1 MNRRIAAGVIG
12 TGPHAQALIDHQAP
26 LGRVDLAAFAT
37 GPGEAGIAA
46 GDWRSLVADPALPA
60 ILAFSAIDARAELVA
75 AALAAGKIV
84 LCPPDTARNDTDLA
98 ALRTAQAEGGGIL
111 LGGGELIHTEAGR
124 HGLIALRD
132 PKFGALRSLYIAIRQ
147 PRGGRGDVIDDL
159 APEAIDFVLAAI
171 ADDFIQVRVN
181 AGRLFGPDRDSA
193 VILLR
198 SAGDVVV
205 TIELA
210 RCLPPSLPAPGL
222 GEVEIDAMGAR
233 QALRITPLAGAVRI
247 HRDAGTMLV
256 PWLNAPVVNMLGA
269 VEAAFD
275 GRAAASDGLECAGRA
290 LRLMTAIRAAA

>member
-12 TGPHAQALIDHQAP
+12 NGPHAQALIDHQAP
-26 LGRVDLAAFAT
+26 LGRVDFAAFAA
-37 GPGEAGIAA
+37 GPGEDGAGA
-46 GDWRSLVADPALPA
+46 GEWRSLVADPALPA
-60 ILAFSAIDARAELVA
+60 ILAFSAVEGRVEAVA

-84 LCPPDTARNDTDLA
+84 LCPPDIARNDMELV
-98 ALRTAQAEGGGIL
+98 ALRTAQAAGGGIL

-124 HGLIALRD
+124 HGLTALRD
-132 PKFGALRSLYIAIRQ
+132 PGFGDLRSLYIAIRQ
-147 PRGGRGDVIDDL
+147 PRGGRGDVIADL
-159 APEAIDFVLAAI
+159 APEAIAFVLAAI

-198 SAGDVVV
+198 SASDVVV
-205 TIELA
+205 TIELS

-222 GEVEIDAMGAR
+222 GEVEIDAVGAR

-247 HRDAGTMLV
+247 HRDSGTTLV
-256 PWLNAPVVNMLGA
+256 PWLNAPVLNMLGA

-275 GRAAASDGLECAGRA
+275 DRAAAPDGLVCAARA
-290 LRLMTAIRAAA
+290 LRLMAAIRAAA